1 MKTININGYGI
12 IEVENQEVLDALNN
26 LSQEDLVIFGELG
39 YKYID
44 SDDITRL
51 SSIIHRYYTNQEIT
65 KNNIEKVLPGRKF
78 SKKDD
83 IWYSTGDI
91 NLKLI
96 LSNDTLTAI
105 AEDCDYNKTYNFT
118 DYNSITEILQESEM
132 FNIHHSSY
140 N

>member
-12 IEVENQEVLDALNN
+12 LEIENQNYFNSLNN
-26 LSQEDLVIFGELG
+26 YPQEDLVALWESGVRVINQENYNGLN
-39 YKYID
+39 
-44 SDDITRL
+44 
-51 SSIIHRYYTNQEIT
+51 SIIHRYYTNQEIT